1 MRTMKYDFHTHS
13 KYSTDGRSEPESMVK
28 SAIKKGLSGI
38 AVTDHNTIKGG
49 VEAKKYE
56 TTDFEVIVG
65 SEIMTDRGEV
75 IGLFLSEEIK
85 SRSFGDVVN
94 EIKDQNG
101 FVVVPHPFDT
111 IRGKSIFPKEED
123 ARLIDN
129 IEVFNSRCVF
139 KGYNKKAKDFAGKSG
154 VNIIAGSDAHFLREI
169 GTGGVATESSDVYE
183 AVLKGDFK
191 VFGKR
196 SPPINL
202 GLSEIL
208 RFWKMMKE

>member
-1 MRTMKYDFHTHS
+1 MKYDFHTHS

-85 SRSFGDVVN
+85 SRSFSDVVN

>member
-1 MRTMKYDFHTHS
+1 MKYDFHTHS
-13 KYSTDGRSEPESMVK
+13 KYSTDGHAEPELMVRE
-28 SAIKKGLSGI
+28 AIKSGLSGI
-38 AVTDHNTIKGG
+38 AVTDHNTVRGG

-56 TTDFEVIVG
+56 TSDFKVIVG

-85 SRSFGDVVN
+85 SRSFRNVVD

-111 IRGKSIFPKEED
+111 IRGKSIFPKEGD
-123 ARLIDN
+123 TRFIDN
-129 IEVFNSRCVF
+129 VEVFNSRCVLSR
-139 KGYNKKAKDFAGKSG
+139 YNKKAEDFAGKKG

-169 GTGGVATESSDVYE
+169 GSGGVVTESEDIYE
-183 AVLKGDFK
+183 AVAKGDFK

-196 SPPINL
+196 SHPINL

-208 RFWKMMKE
+208 RFWKMFKE

>member
-1 MRTMKYDFHTHS
+1 MKYDFHTHS
-13 KYSTDGRSEPESMVK
+13 KYSADGQAEPEVMVK
-28 SAIKKGLSGI
+28 KAIKQGLLGI

-49 VEAKKYE
+49 LEAKKYE
-56 TTDFEVIVG
+56 TSDFEVVVG

-85 SRSFGDVVN
+85 SRSFMDVMD

-111 IRGKSIFPKEED
+111 IRGKSVFPKEED
-123 ARLIDN
+123 AHFIDN
-129 IEVFNSRCVF
+129 VEIFNSRCVLRN
-139 KGYNKKAKDFAGKSG
+139 YNKKAANFAGKNG

-169 GTGGVATESSDVYE
+169 GSGGVVTESEDIYE
-183 AVLKGDFK
+183 AVAKGDFK

-196 SPPINL
+196 SPPLNL

-208 RFWKMMKE
+208 RFWKMLKE

>member
-1 MRTMKYDFHTHS
+1 MKYDFHTHS
-13 KYSTDGRSEPESMVK
+13 KYSADGHPEPEVMVK
-28 SAIKKGLSGI
+28 KAIKQGLSGI
-38 AVTDHNTIKGG
+38 AVTDHNTIRGG

-56 TTDFEVIVG
+56 TSNFEVIVG

-85 SRSFGDVVN
+85 SRSFRDVLD

-111 IRGKSIFPKEED
+111 IRGKSVFPKKED

-129 IEVFNSRCVF
+129 MEVFNSRCVLED
-139 KGYNKKAKDFAGKSG
+139 YNKKAEDFAGKNG
-154 VNIIAGSDAHFLREI
+154 VSIIAGSDAHFLREI
-169 GTGGVATESSDVYE
+169 GSGGVVTECEDIYE
-183 AVLKGDFK
+183 AVAKGDFK
-191 VFGKR
+191 VFGRR
-196 SPPINL
+196 STPLNL

-208 RFWKMMKE
+208 RFWKMLKE